1 MKRLFLKLNQG
12 FLQPFIAKIIAHFI
26 FYADIMLSNKA
37 LHLHT
42 ISAVF
47 AHKYFKFQKMP
58 ALERQQKSD

>member
-1 MKRLFLKLNQG
+1 MKRLFLRQNPG
-12 FLQPFIAKIIAHFI
+12 FLWAFMAKIIAHFMI
-26 FYADIMLSNKA
+26 YTDIMLNNKA

-58 ALERQQKSD
+58 VLERQQKSV

>member
-12 FLQPFIAKIIAHFI
+12 FLQPFITKKIAHFM
-26 FYADIMLSNKA
+26 FYAGIMLSNKA

-47 AHKYFKFQKMP
+47 AHKYF
-58 ALERQQKSD
+58 